1 MELYYI
7 LLKNDDKENSADRSH
22 PYENIK
28 WIFRS
33 IFERELTRPLLQNEY
48 DTKTGK
54 GGKKK
59 GGSNRRVVELN
70 ARVEK
75 KDQLAIH
82 HASIPPSSLARIR
95 NQLTVR
101 LFQRGVARTSEKT
114 GKSGTIQ
121 KRDKMINRRG

>member
-1 MELYYI
+1 MDIQIDIRERVDQTSFTKRI
-7 LLKNDDKENSADRSH
+7 R
-22 PYENIK
+22 YEN
-28 WIFRS
+28 
-33 IFERELTRPLLQNEY
+33 RE
-48 DTKTGK
+48 

-70 ARVEK
+70 GRVEK

>member
-1 MELYYI
+1 MIKKIQPIDRTPTRI
-7 LLKNDDKENSADRSH
+7 LSGYSDRYS
-22 PYENIK
+22 
-28 WIFRS
+28 
-33 IFERELTRPLLQNEY
+33 RESWPDLFYKTNTY
-48 DTKTGK
+48 TKTGK